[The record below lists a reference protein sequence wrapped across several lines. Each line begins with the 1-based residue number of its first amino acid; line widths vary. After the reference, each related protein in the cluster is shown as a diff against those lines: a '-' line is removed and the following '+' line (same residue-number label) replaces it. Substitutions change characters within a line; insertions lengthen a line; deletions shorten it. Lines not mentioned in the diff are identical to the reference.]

1 MVIFQ
6 NRYIQAAQQLMR
18 LWSGAQG
25 QRSGEVEE
33 LRTELDALA
42 AQVGVDLDL
51 AQRLTPDSLELLVAP
66 EGSTDPL
73 RTWLVAELFY
83 VSARL
88 AELSGDEAAA
98 LESDRRALRMFTL
111 VEPDRL
117 PAGDF
122 ADPGARVEELSR
134 RLGR

>member
-6 NRYIQAAQQLMR
+6 NRYIQAARQLMR

-33 LRTELDALA
+33 LRTELAALA

-66 EGSTDPL
+66 EGATDPL

-88 AELSGDEAAA
+88 AERSGDAAAA
-98 LESDRRALRMFTL
+98 LESDRRALRMFER
-111 VEPDRL
+111 VEPERL

-122 ADPGARVEELSR
+122 ADPEARVLELSR